1 MAANETVIRLLL
13 VEDQLEDAEQLISI
27 LRNGGIAVR
36 PQRPTSI
43 EELVAQLNDSPIDM
57 VLASLDATRVS
68 FGDTMKA
75 VNASG
80 KDIPVIATATELDED
95 RVVAALLGGARDI
108 ALCGRA
114 EHLRLVVRN
123 EFGVLEHRRNVR
135 RLEAALHESERRC
148 NSLIN
153 SSRDPIAYVHEGMH
167 IRANEA
173 YLEMF
178 GYESFMEVEGLPLL
192 DMVAQ
197 ADADR
202 FKQLLKD
209 LAHGV
214 MPPRELEL
222 RAHRAD
228 GSDFD
233 ATMEFAQANYEGEV
247 CLQIIIRQR
256 AVDAEMARELDEL
269 RYRDQTTGLFNRRY
283 FLEQLENAVA
293 SAAAGRNDQLLL
305 LIEPDHYSNLLADI
319 GIGHTDE
326 LLARLGGRL
335 RDTVGDTALCALFS
349 DHGFAV
355 LKTDCAPAYGV
366 SLADRIR
373 AAFEGFIVEAGE
385 RSVNITVSIGGVQM
399 GEKIARLQE
408 VLGKA
413 GQAVN
418 SCIGLGGNR
427 VEIFDPSARD
437 RAETERIAAWVDR
450 IQKALANNDF
460 VLHYQPIISLA
471 GLPGETYEVFVRM
484 KFGSGEIA
492 PPQSFLAIAEEHG
505 LLDDIDRWVV
515 ARAIEVLAERK
526 KANKQTTLF
535 VKVTHGSVDPQET
548 QGTWRVRRPSGAG
561 DSRIEGVH
569 QSARGPGIA
578 RVDQAA
584 GLPDRAGAIWF
595 GAELLPVAQ
604 PYRSGIPEDRPRVH
618 DRPGQDARES
628 TETARDHPKGPRGR
642 QTGDRRIRPGCGQHV
657 GAVLRWRGLRGRT
670 LPRRRRP
677 RYELRLRLI
686 ALVVESSCCLRPLVF
701 SANKKPAIRRA
712 FCWRVSTDSARGR
725 SGSNRTDRRVAQR
738 FDALGQRR
746 MAHEQSLESTADVA

>member
-1 MAANETVIRLLL
+1 MAANETTIRLLL

-36 PQRPTSI
+36 PQRPASI

-68 FGDTMKA
+68 FNDTMKA

-178 GYESFMEVEGLPLL
+178 GYENFMEVEGLPLL

-222 RAHRAD
+222 KAHRAD

-233 ATMEFAQANYEGEV
+233 ATMEFAQANYEGEA

-256 AVDAEMARELDEL
+256 AVDADMARELDEL

-283 FLEQLENAVA
+283 FLDQLENAVA
-293 SAAAGRNDQLLL
+293 AAAAGRNDQLLL

-437 RAETERIAAWVDR
+437 RAETERIAAWVER

-460 VLHYQPIISLA
+460 VLHYQPIISLS

-492 PPQSFLAIAEEHG
+492 PPQSFLSIAEEHG

-515 ARAIEVLAERK
+515 TRAIEVLAERK

-535 VKVTHGSVDPQET
+535 VKVTPASLMTGGMDQLILKKLKEHGVSGDHLVLEIPESKVFTNLRAAQELLEAIKPLGCRIALEQFGSGLNSFQLLSHIDPAFLKVDRAFMTDLAKTPEHQQKLREITEKGHEAGKLVIAEFVQDAASMSVLFSVGVDY
-548 QGTWRVRRPSGAG
+548 V
-561 DSRIEGVH
+561 EGH
-569 QSARGPGIA
+569 FLA
-578 RVDQAA
+578 AA
-584 GLPDRAGAIWF
+584 GPDMNYDF
-595 GAELLPVAQ
+595 G
-604 PYRSGIPEDRPRVH
+604 
-618 DRPGQDARES
+618 
-628 TETARDHPKGPRGR
+628 
-642 QTGDRRIRPGCGQHV
+642 
-657 GAVLRWRGLRGRT
+657 
-670 LPRRRRP
+670 
-677 RYELRLRLI
+677 
-686 ALVVESSCCLRPLVF
+686 
-701 SANKKPAIRRA
+701 
-712 FCWRVSTDSARGR
+712 
-725 SGSNRTDRRVAQR
+725 
-738 FDALGQRR
+738 
-746 MAHEQSLESTADVA
+746 

>member
-57 VLASLDATRVS
+57 VLASLDATRVT

-95 RVVAALLGGARDI
+95 RVVAALIGGARDI

-233 ATMEFAQANYEGEV
+233 ATMEFAQANYEGEA

-293 SAAAGRNDQLLL
+293 AAAAGRNDQLLL

-335 RDTVGDTALCALFS
+335 RDTVGETALCALFS
-349 DHGFAV
+349 DHGFAL
-355 LKTDCAPAYGV
+355 LKTDSPPDYGV
-366 SLADRIR
+366 ALADRIR

-437 RAETERIAAWVDR
+437 RAETERIAAWVER
-450 IQKALANNDF
+450 IQKALTNNDF
-460 VLHYQPIISLA
+460 VLHYQPIISLS
-471 GLPGETYEVFVRM
+471 GQPGETYEVFVRM
-484 KFGSGEIA
+484 KFGNGEIA
-492 PPQSFLAIAEEHG
+492 PPQSFLPIAEEHG

-515 ARAIEVLAERK
+515 TRAIEVLAERK

-535 VKVTHGSVDPQET
+535 VKVTPASLMTGGMDQLILKKLKEHGVSGERLVLEIPESKVFTNLRAAQELLEAIQPLGCRIALEQFGSGLNSFQLLSHIDPAFLKIDRAFMTDLAKTPENQQKLREITEKGHEVGKLVIAEFVQDAGSMSVLFSVGVDY
-548 QGTWRVRRPSGAG
+548 V
-561 DSRIEGVH
+561 EGH
-569 QSARGPGIA
+569 FLA
-578 RVDQAA
+578 AA
-584 GLPDRAGAIWF
+584 GPDMNYDF
-595 GAELLPVAQ
+595 G
-604 PYRSGIPEDRPRVH
+604 
-618 DRPGQDARES
+618 
-628 TETARDHPKGPRGR
+628 
-642 QTGDRRIRPGCGQHV
+642 
-657 GAVLRWRGLRGRT
+657 
-670 LPRRRRP
+670 
-677 RYELRLRLI
+677 
-686 ALVVESSCCLRPLVF
+686 
-701 SANKKPAIRRA
+701 
-712 FCWRVSTDSARGR
+712 
-725 SGSNRTDRRVAQR
+725 
-738 FDALGQRR
+738 
-746 MAHEQSLESTADVA
+746 